1 MPAPRWVAKAN
12 KAGLNRFTKFIAP
25 WAPGWAV
32 VIHRGRKSGRTF
44 RTPLWAF
51 RRGSRF
57 VIALTYGSS
66 ADWVRNVLAAGGCEV
81 ESRRRRYRLGAPRLY
96 EDDSASD
103 MPAFIRFMLRRVIK
117 APEFLS
123 LDIVGEL
130 PTKKASRDSAPLNE
144 IHPDVHG
151 G

>member
-1 MPAPRWVAKAN
+1 MPAPRWVARAN
-12 KAGLNRFTKFIAP
+12 KMGLNRLTKFVAP

-51 RRGSRF
+51 RRGNGY

-66 ADWVRNVLAAGGCEV
+66 ADWVRNVVAAGGCEL
-81 ESRRRRYRLGAPRLY
+81 ESRRRHYQLSAPRLY
-96 EDDSASD
+96 RDENASD

-117 APEFLS
+117 APEFLG

-130 PTKKASRDSAPLNE
+130 PTETASRTEATSS
-144 IHPDVHG
+144 
-151 G
+151 